1 MLPPEL
7 RLTIWRLIANTPR
20 TISISCT
27 HLSSPEQY
35 IITNDV
41 WRRNPDYHITGVKH
55 NARTVPA
62 ILSVSQEAR
71 IMALE
76 HYDFFFSPGFFG
88 QLGFYINYDVDTLLI
103 SEKGVIDFFFAGLD
117 MNDASS
123 LPDEIFEL
131 EKKLK
136 FLAFRGYYSAES
148 LNDFGWVISRLKGLK
163 ELIIEELV
171 QKIWNI
177 DPNITRVHL
186 ECVKQRLDA
195 AWLGKRVPSGGRIP
209 IDSSVTKVDEPI
221 GGNGPELRALTN
233 DEMHE
238 MHLSEEVSPL
248 AEHYT

>member
-1 MLPPEL
+1 M
-7 RLTIWRLIANTPR
+7 IWRLVANTPR

-27 HLSSPEQY
+27 HLTSPEQY
-35 IITNDV
+35 IIINGM

-71 IMALE
+71 RMALE

-103 SEKGVIDFFFAGLD
+103 WEKGVIDFFFAGLD

-123 LPDEIFEL
+123 LPDEISEL

-136 FLAFRGYYSAES
+136 LLALRGYYSADS
-148 LNDFGWVISRLKGLK
+148 LNDFGWVISRFKELK
-163 ELIIEELV
+163 ELIIEQFV

-186 ECVKQRLDA
+186 QCVKQRLDA

-209 IDSSVTKVDEPI
+209 MDSSVTKVDEPI
-221 GGNGPELRALTN
+221 GGNGPELRALTYG
-233 DEMHE
+233 EMLE
-238 MHLSEEVSPL
+238 MHLSEEVSSL